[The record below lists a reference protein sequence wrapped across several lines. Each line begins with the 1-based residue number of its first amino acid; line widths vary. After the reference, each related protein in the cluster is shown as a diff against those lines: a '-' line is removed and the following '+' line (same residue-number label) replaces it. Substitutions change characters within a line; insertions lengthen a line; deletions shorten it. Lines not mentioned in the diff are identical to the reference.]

1 MSNQK
6 LNEIRF
12 ISDKKTDPINFTSI
26 KEMKP
31 VWFVSDNPVK
41 VKKQH
46 FGLFGQPLVV
56 DLDKIE
62 VMNDGEPIVKVTT

>member
-12 ISDKKTDPINFTSI
+12 ISDKKTDPINFTST

-31 VWFVSDNPVK
+31 VWFASENPAK
-41 VKKQH
+41 VKKQN
-46 FGLFGQPLVV
+46 FGLFGKPLVV
-56 DLDKIE
+56 DLDKE
-62 VMNDGEPIVKVTT
+62 GVL